1 MLIDAFGDAAQTRPD
16 LRLLV
21 AGVGELRSSL
31 EARAATRCPAGS
43 VRFLGFVE
51 QIAEFMAACDVLA
64 FPTQPEFGEGFGLAA
79 LEGMAA
85 GRPVL
90 ATDFGP
96 LPEIVVDRETGFVI
110 PARSTEGFTRAIAAL
125 ADDPALRRRLGDQA
139 RRRANEDFSL
149 EAMVQAT
156 RAVYAEVV

>member
-1 MLIDAFGDAAQTRPD
+1 
-16 LRLLV
+16 
-21 AGVGELRSSL
+21 
-31 EARAATRCPAGS
+31 
-43 VRFLGFVE
+43 
-51 QIAEFMAACDVLA
+51 MAACDVLA

-96 LPEIVVDRETGFVI
+96 LPEIVVDGVTGFVI